1 MDDIMKIV
9 KSLEESDLLIKVVS
23 EAIKIELKKQKG
35 EFLSIILGT
44 VVASL
49 LGNQLT
55 GKGEWW

>member
-9 KSLEESDLLIKVVS
+9 KSLEESDLLTKVVS
-23 EAIKIELKKQKG
+23 ETIKIELKKQKD